1 MDQSIGVNVRRV
13 KILDY
18 ICRRSVPRGTGVNE
32 ITRNKTVSHVGIILG
47 GKIEIKTV
55 QVAYNNSCQ
64 VHRVVH

>member
-32 ITRNKTVSHVGIILG
+32 ITRNKTVSHVGVILG

-55 QVAYNNSCQ
+55 
-64 VHRVVH
+64 